1 MTTDTYTT
9 ENGDKWDSI
18 ALKVYGDE
26 TKANWLMDNNLFYV
40 SVFEFSA
47 GTVLRTPAL
56 PEGKSGNLP
65 PWRS

>member
-1 MTTDTYTT
+1 MTDTYTT

-26 TKANWLMDNNLFYV
+26 TKADWLMDNNLFSV
-40 SVFEFSA
+40 SVFKFSA
-47 GTVLRTPAL
+47 GTVLKIPAL
-56 PEGKSGNLP
+56 PEEKSGILP